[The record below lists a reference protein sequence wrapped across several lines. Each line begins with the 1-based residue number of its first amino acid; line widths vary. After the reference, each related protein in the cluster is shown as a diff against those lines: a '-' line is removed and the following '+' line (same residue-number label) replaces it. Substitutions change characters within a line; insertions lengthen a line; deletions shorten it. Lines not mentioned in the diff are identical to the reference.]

1 MGLEESELVT
11 AGYPGSMFPRLD
23 PKVIPDIPF
32 RSLLEKKKEKLERGK
47 NHQSTRPNAV
57 NRQSKSEVLLRD
69 DKANAA

>member
-32 RSLLEKKKEKLERGK
+32 RSLLEKKK
-47 NHQSTRPNAV
+47 
-57 NRQSKSEVLLRD
+57 KS
-69 DKANAA
+69 